1 VLSWI
6 KRLEIA
12 IDSARGIWFLH
23 TYQGG
28 CIVHRDIK
36 VNFYYYIVVIL
47 RRIHSTM
54 FIIATSLTKLY
65 IEAM

>member
-12 IDSARGIWFLH
+12 IDSARGVWFLH

-36 VNFYYYIVVIL
+36 VNFIIIL
-47 RRIHSTM
+47 NIFSTM
-54 FIIATSLTKLY
+54 FRIVIKLAELY
-65 IEAM
+65 NDTVILLKR